1 MKSRISLLLLA
12 IALVGSTSTAHATPC
27 SNATIHGR
35 YTLTIRG
42 QPLQGTAPRYSLMVS
57 PELRLMAKGI

>member
-27 SNATIHGR
+27 SNATIHGT
-35 YTLTIRG
+35 YAFTIRG
-42 QPLQGTAPRYSLMVS
+42 QIVLRTALRYSLMVS

>member
-27 SNATIHGR
+27 SNARSMARTRLPFAGKFCSR
-35 YTLTIRG
+35 
-42 QPLQGTAPRYSLMVS
+42 TALRYSLMVS